1 MHKLYNYVERIYKVA
16 TVYQKQECYQ
26 GGMLQRGGH
35 LAGGGGHPHLVSSRL
50 RQRGAQRVEAVSAT
64 SRLLSDPLHES

>member
-26 GGMLQRGGH
+26 GGMLQRRGH
-35 LAGGGGHPHLVSSRL
+35 LAREGVGTHIF
-50 RQRGAQRVEAVSAT
+50 
-64 SRLLSDPLHES
+64 